1 VVGNP
6 CAMSLILGIP
16 PQLSVQIVTLRLAL
30 SDFSSAL
37 SDPGVLGA
45 SARACCR
52 SGRSWGATLRH
63 MRPTLLLAA
72 ALATTLVDATAGNF
86 AVSGAVIV
94 GPRYAPYGAVFPP
107 SFADDS
113 FAPCPALN
121 CANYGQLR
129 RFLDRYERNY
139 GGRFA
144 PNPPPVQFSP
154 LPRDVAPTPEA
165 HIQPRYRGASQL
177 RPEFEQAGQRLDER
191 PAVGQ

>member
-1 VVGNP
+1 
-6 CAMSLILGIP
+6 MSLILGIP
-16 PQLSVQIVTLRLAL
+16 PQVSVRIVTFRRSLPE
-30 SDFSSAL
+30 FSSAL
-37 SDPGVLGA
+37 SRPGVVSA
-45 SARACCR
+45 SAKAWRR

-63 MRPTLLLAA
+63 MRPTLLLAT

-86 AVSGAVIV
+86 AVSGAAIV
-94 GPRYAPYGAVFPP
+94 GPWYSPYGAVFPP

-113 FAPCPALN
+113 LAPCPAWN

-144 PNPPPVQFSP
+144 PNSSPVEFSP

-165 HIQPRYRGASQL
+165 HIQPRYRGASQV
-177 RPEFEQAGQRLDER
+177 RPEFEQAGQRLDGR
-191 PAVGQ
+191 PAASK

>member
-1 VVGNP
+1 
-6 CAMSLILGIP
+6 
-16 PQLSVQIVTLRLAL
+16 
-30 SDFSSAL
+30 
-37 SDPGVLGA
+37 
-45 SARACCR
+45 
-52 SGRSWGATLRH
+52 

-72 ALATTLVDATAGNF
+72 VLATTLVDATAGNF

-94 GPRYAPYGAVFPP
+94 RPWYSPYGAVFPP

-113 FAPCPALN
+113 LAPCPAWN

-144 PNPPPVQFSP
+144 PNSNSPPAEFSP

-165 HIQPRYRGASQL
+165 HIQPRYRGASQI
-177 RPEFEQAGQRLDER
+177 RPEFEQAGQRLDGP
-191 PAVGQ
+191 PAAGKQAAR

>member
-1 VVGNP
+1 M
-6 CAMSLILGIP
+6 CLILGIP
-16 PQLSVQIVTLRLAL
+16 PQVSVRIVTFRRSL
-30 SDFSSAL
+30 SEFSSAL
-37 SDPGVLGA
+37 PGQGVVSG
-45 SARACCR
+45 SATAWRQ

-72 ALATTLVDATAGNF
+72 VLATTLVDATAGNF
-86 AVSGAVIV
+86 AVSGAVIAR
-94 GPRYAPYGAVFPP
+94 PWFSPYGAVFPP

-113 FAPCPALN
+113 LAPCPAWN

-144 PNPPPVQFSP
+144 PNSNSPPAEFSP

-165 HIQPRYRGASQL
+165 HIQPRYRGASQI
-177 RPEFEQAGQRLDER
+177 RPEFEPAGQRRDGR
-191 PAVGQ
+191 PAAGRQAAR